1 MKMTISIDTTRQDL
15 IDIIKVRSHII
26 YDWIDVEKEYLPVSI
41 RISEDFMDIYL
52 TDDFAK
58 FVIEFFSEWFIGV
71 LNSSSKKK
79 SELLSKDFRRKG
91 EEYFV
96 SNIILHEDD

>member
-1 MKMTISIDTTRQDL
+1 MTISIDTTRQDL
-15 IDIIKVRSHII
+15 IGMIKLRSHIF
-26 YDWIDVEKEYLPVSI
+26 YDWMDVEKEYLPISI
-41 RISEDFMDIYL
+41 RTSVDFMDIYI

-58 FVIEFFSEWFIGV
+58 FLIEFFSEWLIGV

-79 SELLSKDFRRKG
+79 AEMVSREFRRKG

-96 SNIILHEDD
+96 SNIILHDD